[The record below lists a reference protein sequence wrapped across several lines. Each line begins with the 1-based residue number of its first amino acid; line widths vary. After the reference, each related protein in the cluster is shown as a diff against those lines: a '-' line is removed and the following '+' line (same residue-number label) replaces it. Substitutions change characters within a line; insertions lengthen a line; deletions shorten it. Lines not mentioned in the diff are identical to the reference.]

1 MHISMDIHKNEPWV
15 YYLCVKLNGEEVRSC
30 TAFDTELGWVEMWDV
45 ENGKLK
51 VVNDNLVKVTK
62 CGVVEVSLYEHAPD
76 ITKSE
81 YIKFSSNPEK
91 YRKEFQ
97 WEILAA

>member
-15 YYLCVKLNGEEVRSC
+15 YYLSVKLNGEELHSC

-45 ENGKLK
+45 ENGRLK
-51 VVNDNLVKVTK
+51 VVNDNLVRVTK
-62 CGVVEVSLYEHAPD
+62 CGVVEVSLRDDAPD

-81 YIKFSSNPEK
+81 YIKFSSNPEN
-91 YRKEFQ
+91 YRKEVQ